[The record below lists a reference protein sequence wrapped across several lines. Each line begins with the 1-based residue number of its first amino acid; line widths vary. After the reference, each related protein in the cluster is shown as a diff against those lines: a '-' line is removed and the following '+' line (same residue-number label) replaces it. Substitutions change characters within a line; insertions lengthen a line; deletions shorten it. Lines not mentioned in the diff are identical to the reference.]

1 MCQSTTSAKDLLN
14 MSMCL
19 TSIRDTSVAILIF
32 SASSSIGDGR
42 MDSAKVC
49 FDGKQ
54 LDGCLCGNS
63 LNPILSRTVYE

>member
-1 MCQSTTSAKDLLN
+1 MCQSTTSGKDLLK

-19 TSIRDTSVAILIF
+19 TSIRDTSVVILIF
-32 SASSSIGDGR
+32 SASSVGDGR

-63 LNPILSRTVYE
+63 LNPILSRTAYE